1 MRLSVPALRA
11 SVSPGLGQD
20 VSAFVAWWPWVRLL
34 KGREVT
40 GARPAAQPGPW
51 RGSLCS
57 ANKNRPHLELGQERD
72 LKHTEG
78 LGESWAA
85 PLPPGPGCC
94 LSQKFGVRKVSRCI
108 SAAAGSVPTEQK
120 HLQ

>member
-1 MRLSVPALRA
+1 MVA
-11 SVSPGLGQD
+11 LGQ
-20 VSAFVAWWPWVRLL
+20 VAE
-34 KGREVT
+34 RER
-40 GARPAAQPGPW
+40 GDRCMAAAQPGPW

-57 ANKNRPHLELGQERD
+57 ANKNRPRLELGQERD

-94 LSQKFGVRKVSRCI
+94 LSQKFGVRKASRWI